1 MKPSSRGSKKP
12 VFRRREP
19 DFPDDFLTSDPTSL
33 FADRDIS
40 ITEHEIKEAT
50 VQQPN
55 GGTLRIE
62 ESIMEKVSFSD
73 CRFYSVILKDVRLVN
88 CDLANFEARSLQCI
102 RVELVN
108 CRMTGFRAGEAD
120 CQDLLISEGDQRY
133 SQFRFSKLPATEF
146 HSCNL
151 SEADFQGTDLSGSV
165 FRKCNLQNVE
175 MSKVTMVNTD
185 LRGSQIDGLQL
196 NAEDIR
202 GAIVDAA
209 QALQFASLLGIRI
222 E

>member
-1 MKPSSRGSKKP
+1 MKPSLRGGKKP

-19 DFPDDFLTSDPTSL
+19 DLPDDFLTSDSATL
-33 FADRDIS
+33 FADRDVF
-40 ITEHEIKEAT
+40 ITEHEIKETT

-62 ESIMEKVSFSD
+62 ESLLEKVSFAD

-88 CDLANFEARSLQCI
+88 CDLANLETRSLQCI

-120 CQDLLISEGDQRY
+120 CQDLLIAEGDQRY
-133 SQFRFSKLPATEF
+133 SQFRFSKLPSAEF
-146 HSCNL
+146 DSCNL

-175 MSKVTMVNTD
+175 MSKVTLINTD
-185 LRGSQIDGLQL
+185 LRSSNIEGLQL

-209 QALQFASLLGIRI
+209 QALQFAPLLGIKI